1 MVTAVPD
8 IPPALLLVHAHPDDE
23 VTTTGLTMAR
33 AVDTGAR
40 VTLVTCTLGE
50 EGDVVVEDLA
60 HLAAHADDSLGRH
73 RITELDAAM
82 RQLGVTDYL
91 RLGHDGKYRDSGMAV
106 DQRGR
111 PIPVDTVHPEAF
123 WRADLREAATD
134 LVPIIRDRRP
144 DVLITY
150 DDYGNYGHPDH
161 IQAHRVAMYASQLAA
176 VHSYRPDLGEP
187 WQVRRML
194 WSTTPETYFRE
205 GIRQMR
211 AAGHTAHWARLD
223 PDGPL
228 PPMVWPDEAVAV
240 TVRAPELVD
249 RKLAA
254 FRAHASQI
262 PADSPFFRMAE
273 LFGSEAWGTEWFR
286 FAGGVLLP
294 AGATDI
300 FAGL

>member
-1 MVTAVPD
+1 MAVVPVT
-8 IPPALLLVHAHPDDE
+8 PPALLLVHAHPDDE

-33 AVDTGAR
+33 AADHGAR

-73 RITELDAAM
+73 RVIELDAAM
-82 RQLGVTDYL
+82 RHLGVTDYR
-91 RLGHDGKYRDSGMAV
+91 RLGHDGKYRDSGMALNE
-106 DQRGR
+106 QGR

-123 WRADLREAATD
+123 WRADLRAAATD

-176 VHSYRPDLGEP
+176 VDSYRPDLGVA
-187 WQVRRML
+187 WQVRRVL
-194 WSTTPETYFRE
+194 WPTTPETYFRE
-205 GIRQMR
+205 GIRQLR
-211 AAGHTAHWARLD
+211 AAGHTTHWARFD
-223 PDGPL
+223 PDGPM
-228 PPMVWPDEAVAV
+228 PPMVWPDATVAV
-240 TVRAPELVD
+240 KVSAPELVD

-262 PADSPFFRMAE
+262 AADSPFFRMAE
-273 LFGSEAWGTEWFR
+273 LFGPEAWGTEWFR
-286 FAGGVLLP
+286 FAGGVPVP

>member
-1 MVTAVPD
+1 MSASPAV
-8 IPPALLLVHAHPDDE
+8 LLVHAHPDDE
-23 VTTTGLTMAR
+23 VTTTGLTIAR
-33 AVDTGAR
+33 AVDHAAR

-60 HLAAHADDSLGRH
+60 HLAAHADDDLGPH
-73 RITELDAAM
+73 RIAELDNAMAA
-82 RQLGVTDYL
+82 LGVTDYL

-106 DQRGR
+106 DERGR
-111 PIPVDTVHPEAF
+111 PIPVDTLHPEAF

-161 IQAHRVAMYASQLAA
+161 IQAHRIAMYAAQLAA
-176 VHSYRPDLGEP
+176 VESYRRDLGTP
-187 WQVRRML
+187 WQVRRVL
-194 WSTTPETYFRE
+194 WPTTPESYFRE
-205 GIRQMR
+205 GVRRLR
-211 AAGHTAHWARLD
+211 AAGQTAHWARFD

-228 PPMVWPDEAVAV
+228 PPMVRPDTDVAV
-240 TVRAPELVD
+240 TVTAPDLVE

-254 FRAHASQI
+254 FRAHGSQI
-262 PADSPFFRMAE
+262 AADSPFFRMAE
-273 LFGSEAWGTEWFR
+273 LFGAEVWGTEWFR
-286 FAGGVLLP
+286 HAGGVPVP